1 MAEVT
6 VKHLA
11 KAFGWTV
18 EKVLSSL
25 NDAGIEK
32 TSESEM
38 VTDSEKLT
46 LLSHLRSIGKS
57 SELKTDNAEQLEFSV
72 EILSSSVL
80 CSILRYPRY

>member
-57 SELKTDNAEQLEFSV
+57 
-72 EILSSSVL
+72 
-80 CSILRYPRY
+80 